1 MDHPTEQPPK
11 KSEYVR
17 PELVRYG
24 DLTELTRSLTHSGA
38 MDGGTGQ
45 TDKTA

>member
-1 MDHPTEQPPK
+1 MDRPTEQPPK
-11 KSEYVR
+11 KGEYVR

-24 DLTELTRSLTHSGA
+24 DLTEITRTLGHTGA

-45 TDKTA
+45 FDKTA